1 MFEDILFIEL
11 DDLIRVL
18 VQHWEYHLLTVN
30 DLSCFALELVQDLE
44 ETKILFMLLRLELK
58 VNDGVQL
65 LDVPYE
71 LLDV

>member
-11 DDLIRVL
+11 DDLVRVL
-18 VQHWEYHLLTVN
+18 VQHWEHDLLTVY

-44 ETKILFMLLRLELK
+44 EAKILFMLLRLELK